1 MVPDIL
7 LVEDDPDLRE
17 EVASF
22 LRFSGFSVRESV
34 GIAHAASEVR
44 NRKPDVALIDVL
56 LPDGSGLA
64 LLPILRSDAPQCVN
78 MMLSARQE
86 LQLKLDAYRQGAD
99 NYLVKPVDPRELVA
113 LLTAAIARK
122 PARSLGIWV
131 VDRDIPSILGPNGMA
146 QTLTLQEAAV
156 LRTLA
161 TVAGH
166 FASRRQL
173 IEALGHNYLAFDE
186 QRLEAM
192 ISRLRKKLSPLG
204 DNPVKAVHGK
214 GYVFTQSVKIDST
227 QRPVSKH

>member
-17 EVASF
+17 EIASF
-22 LRFSGFSVRESV
+22 LRFNGFSVRESGGV
-34 GIAHAASEVR
+34 AQAASAVR
-44 NRKPDVALIDVL
+44 DRKPDVALIDVL

-64 LLPILRSDAPQCVN
+64 LLPILRSDAPLCVN

-113 LLTAAIARK
+113 LLTAALARK
-122 PARSLGIWV
+122 PSRSLGVWV
-131 VDRDIPSILGPNGMA
+131 VDRDLPSVLGPNGMT
-146 QTLTLQEAAV
+146 QTLTLQEAVV

-161 TVAGH
+161 SAAGH
-166 FASRRQL
+166 FASRRLL
-173 IEALGHNYLAFDE
+173 IEALGHDHVCFDE

-192 ISRLRKKLSPLG
+192 ISRLRKKLMPLG
-204 DNPVKAVHGK
+204 NNPIKAAHGK
-214 GYVFTQSVKIDST
+214 GYVFTQTLRVDST
-227 QRPVSKH
+227 QESVRAQ

>member
-1 MVPDIL
+1 MVPDVL
-7 LVEDDPDLRE
+7 LVEDDPDLRD

-22 LRFSGFSVRESV
+22 LRFNGFSVRESGGV
-34 GIAHAASEVR
+34 AQAAGEVR
-44 NRKPDVALIDVL
+44 FRKPDVALIDVL

-64 LLPILRSDAPQCVN
+64 LLPILRTDAPLCVN

-113 LLTAAIARK
+113 LVTAAIARN
-122 PARSLGIWV
+122 PSRSMGAWT
-131 VDRDIPSILGPNGMA
+131 VDRDTPSVLGPNGMA
-146 QTLTLQEAAV
+146 QTLTLQEAAI

-161 TVAGH
+161 IAEGH
-166 FASRRQL
+166 FASRRSL
-173 IEALGHNYLAFDE
+173 IEALGHDFLAFDE

-204 DNPVKAVHGK
+204 ENPIKAAHGK
-214 GYVFTQSVKIDST
+214 GYVFTQNLRIG
-227 QRPVSKH
+227 